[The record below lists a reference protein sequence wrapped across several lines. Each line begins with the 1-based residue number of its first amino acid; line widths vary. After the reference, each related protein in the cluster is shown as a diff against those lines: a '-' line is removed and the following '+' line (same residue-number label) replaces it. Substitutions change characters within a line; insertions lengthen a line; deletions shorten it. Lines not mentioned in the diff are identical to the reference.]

1 MGSNRP
7 FLKSRLIRRAQILGE
22 LRRILRDVG
31 YIEVETP
38 IRVRSP
44 GTDVNIEAFA
54 SEDRYLITSPEFHMK
69 RMLAQ
74 GFQRIYQI
82 CHCFRKGERTDL
94 HNPEF
99 SMLEFYAAGLNL
111 SGMMAEFEE
120 IIWKLAAAA
129 GAKEL
134 EYQGIR
140 CDLQPPWERVSVE
153 EAFLRFAGWSP
164 LEAFD
169 EDRFYF
175 DLVDKVDRHLGAGH
189 PTILHRYPAEL
200 AMLAARDPARTE
212 AALRFEVYFCG
223 VEIANAFE
231 EQTQIEEQRRRF
243 ERDIEKRE
251 SRGLPLYPTDE
262 IFLQSLPDLPPCS
275 GIAVGLDRLIM
286 LLTGSKSIADVMA
299 FPDEE
304 V

>member
-1 MGSNRP
+1 MDRRSNV
-7 FLKSRLIRRAQILGE
+7 LKSRLIRRAQILRE
-22 LRRILRDVG
+22 LRRILDDAG

-38 IRVRSP
+38 ARVRSP

-54 SEDRYLITSPEFHMK
+54 SEERYLITSPEFHMK

-82 CHCFRKGERTDL
+82 CRCFRKGERTEL

-99 SMLEFYAAGLNL
+99 TMLEFYAAGLNL
-111 SGMMAEFEE
+111 SGMMAEIEE
-120 IIWKLAAAA
+120 IVWKLASAA
-129 GAKEL
+129 GAREL
-134 EYQGIR
+134 EFRGMR

-153 EAFLRFAGWSP
+153 EAFRKYAGWSP
-164 LEAFD
+164 LEVFD
-169 EDRFYF
+169 EERFYF

-189 PTILHRYPAEL
+189 PTILHHYPVEL
-200 AMLAARDPARTE
+200 AMLAVRDPAKAE
-212 AALRFEVYFCG
+212 VALRFEVYFCG

-231 EQTQIEEQRRRF
+231 ELTQMEEQRRRF
-243 ERDIEKRE
+243 ERDIETRRT
-251 SRGLPLYPTDE
+251 RGLPLYPKDE
-262 IFLQSLPDLPPCS
+262 IFLQSLSDLPPCS

-286 LLTGSKSIADVMA
+286 LLTGAESIGEVLA